1 MKRIILT
8 IVFTAVLVL
17 LFNIELKANAA
28 YSNSGEVSVQST
40 LTVIVEPALEQVTL
54 SDQSYINN
62 RTAYR
67 DIAVGVRAN
76 QSWAFD
82 YFIEPS
88 ELTVNQPS
96 CQTAGTI
103 GERNKNNDFQFIDLN
118 CQRDLS
124 WGDQIDQP
132 EINVI
137 YQVRPSL

>member
-1 MKRIILT
+1 MKKIMLT
-8 IVFTAVLVL
+8 IIITFILVL

-40 LTVIVEPALEQVTL
+40 LTVVIEPAFESVTM

-62 RTAYR
+62 RTAHR
-67 DIAVGVRAN
+67 DIAIGVRAN
-76 QSWAFD
+76 QSWALD

-88 ELTVNQPS
+88 ALTINQPS

-103 GERNKNNDFQFIDLN
+103 GERNKDNSFQLIGLN

-124 WGDQIDQP
+124 WGDQTAQP

-137 YQVRPSL
+137 HQVRPSL